1 MVAREKSRQK
11 FLVEAAAHAVAHRI
25 RVQALTIFNERVASP
40 REVSEEIGEDL
51 TLLVHHVNVLIK
63 CGCIELVRTEP
74 RGGAVEHFYRAIR
87 RPEVNAEEWQTLPD
101 STKRELA
108 TEGIRN
114 LFGEALASVHTGRLS
129 ADPHVYVWWKAANL
143 DEQGRVEAA
152 EEQAAHL
159 ARLQEIEAQANARML
174 QTGNK
179 KDNSTVIAVLGFE
192 RSRAGRPVKGQLPQ
206 S

>member
-1 MVAREKSRQK
+1 MVTRKKGRPK
-11 FLVEAAAHAVAHRI
+11 FLVEAAARAVAHRI

-40 REVSEEIGEDL
+40 REVAKEIGEDL
-51 TLLVHHVNVLIK
+51 TVLVHHVNVLVES
-63 CGCIELVRTEP
+63 GCIELVKTVP

-87 RPEVNAEEWQTLPD
+87 RPEVSAEEWQTLPD
-101 STKRELA
+101 GIKRELA

-114 LFGEALASVHTGRLS
+114 LFGEALASVHTGQLS

-143 DEQGRVEAA
+143 DEQGRIEAA

-159 ARLQEIEAQANARML
+159 VRIQEIEARTSARMVKA
-174 QTGNK
+174 GNK
-179 KDNSTVIAVLGFE
+179 RANSTVIGVLGFR
-192 RSRAGRPVKGQLPQ
+192 RSRAGQPVKGQLPQ